1 MLDGDNSSC
10 GSSLVF
16 VKYENDCKGHADVN
30 FNALRKIAL
39 VMLKNET
46 SNKVGIKNKRLTAG
60 RNDDYLLKVLVG
72 E

>member
-1 MLDGDNSSC
+1 M
-10 GSSLVF
+10 
-16 VKYENDCKGHADVN
+16 KYENDCKGHADVN